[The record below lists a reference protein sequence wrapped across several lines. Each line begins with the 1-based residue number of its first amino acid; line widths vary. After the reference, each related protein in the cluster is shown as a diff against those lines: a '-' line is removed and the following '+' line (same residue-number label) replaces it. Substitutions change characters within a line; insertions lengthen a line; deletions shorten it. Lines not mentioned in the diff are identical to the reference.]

1 MCKPKNIK
9 VMFIKKILIPTD
21 FSDCAR
27 QAAQMGIAMAKLAGA
42 EILFLHLSEK
52 GETSSHVPRTA
63 GAPVGP
69 SLGYEKN
76 ELNEWVKT
84 AEREGVKAIPLL
96 VTNAGNRKIT
106 DYVSSQ
112 GINMIV
118 MGSHGAT
125 GIREWIIGSN
135 TEGVIKSSTVPV
147 LVIKQQPATET
158 INHLLFA
165 SEFKDDLSEPL
176 GKVLDF
182 AGLWNARVH
191 LLYINQE
198 EDVDADVA
206 TQTLHRYAT
215 RYKGR
220 ITTENVADTNDME
233 FATRQFADQLKA
245 DMIALTTLE
254 RTGTIRLLSSSIA
267 EKLANHEPMP
277 VLVVPV

>member
-135 TEGVIKSSTVPV
+135 T
-147 LVIKQQPATET
+147 
-158 INHLLFA
+158 
-165 SEFKDDLSEPL
+165 
-176 GKVLDF
+176 
-182 AGLWNARVH
+182 
-191 LLYINQE
+191 
-198 EDVDADVA
+198 
-206 TQTLHRYAT
+206 
-215 RYKGR
+215 
-220 ITTENVADTNDME
+220 
-233 FATRQFADQLKA
+233 
-245 DMIALTTLE
+245 
-254 RTGTIRLLSSSIA
+254 
-267 EKLANHEPMP
+267 
-277 VLVVPV
+277 